1 MIVAIDG
8 PAGAGKSTVAR
19 ELAKKLNFKY
29 IDTGSMYRAITFELI
44 KRKLENSKDLEMV
57 FKEIINSIELDFID
71 GNVVLNGDVLTKE
84 IRTPL
89 VDKNVSKAASS
100 EVVRSFL
107 SSEQRKLAIN
117 STNTILEGRDTT
129 TVVCPDA
136 QVKIFLTASLEER
149 AKRRYKELIE
159 KDIKVNFE
167 DVLKQIEERDK
178 SDLTRKIGPLKVA
191 EDAIVID
198 STEKDVQWVV
208 DKILSIVISKRNG

>member
-44 KRKLENSKDLEMV
+44 KRNLENSKDLEMV

-117 STNTILEGRDTT
+117 SPNTILEGRDTT

-159 KDIKVNFE
+159 KNIKVNFE

>member
-107 SSEQRKLAIN
+107 SFEQRKLAIN

>member
-107 SSEQRKLAIN
+107 SFEQRKLAIN

-159 KDIKVNFE
+159 KNIKVNFE

>member
-44 KRKLENSKDLEMV
+44 KRNLENSKDLEMV

-107 SSEQRKLAIN
+107 SFEQRKLAIN

>member
-159 KDIKVNFE
+159 KNIKVNFE

>member
-44 KRKLENSKDLEMV
+44 KRNLENSKDLEMV

-159 KDIKVNFE
+159 KNIKVNFE